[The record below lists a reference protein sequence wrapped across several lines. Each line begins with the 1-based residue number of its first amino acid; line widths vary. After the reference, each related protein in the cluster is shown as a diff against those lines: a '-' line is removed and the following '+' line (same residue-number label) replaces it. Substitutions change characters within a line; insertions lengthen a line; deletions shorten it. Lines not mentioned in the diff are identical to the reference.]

1 MKLMNNQININSHN
15 SSNHNNNNNN
25 SNNLKLVLK
34 HCPIIQNKYQDK
46 LFLIAINMQS
56 DFAKIKKLK
65 KLIN

>member
-15 SSNHNNNNNN
+15 SSN
-25 SNNLKLVLK
+25 SNNIKLVLK